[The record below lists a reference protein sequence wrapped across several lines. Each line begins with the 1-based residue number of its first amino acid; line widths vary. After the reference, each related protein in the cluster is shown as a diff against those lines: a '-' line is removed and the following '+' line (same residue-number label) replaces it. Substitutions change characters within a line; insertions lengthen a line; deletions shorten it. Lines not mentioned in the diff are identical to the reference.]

1 MNSAGIKNHIF
12 KPFHLSFTIFHQN
25 SGYLYITNPE
35 LHPKAFYM
43 VFLSLPETD
52 VGLAGDPNTSLLFQ
66 SKMRLIRDQGPKPS
80 RDIS

>member
-12 KPFHLSFTIFHQN
+12 RPFHLSFTIFYQN

-52 VGLAGDPNTSLLFQ
+52 VGLAGDPQYLVIVSIQNAAY
-66 SKMRLIRDQGPKPS
+66 S
-80 RDIS
+80 RPGTEAKQRF